1 MLLNIKKEIKKA
13 LHLAERIVNFK
24 EEVDTPSANYLQPD
38 DSLLYKVIENQ
49 TDSDLLQLDLTA
61 LETWEET

>member
-1 MLLNIKKEIKKA
+1 MLQNIKKEIKKA

-24 EEVDTPSANYLQPD
+24 EVDTPSANYLQPD